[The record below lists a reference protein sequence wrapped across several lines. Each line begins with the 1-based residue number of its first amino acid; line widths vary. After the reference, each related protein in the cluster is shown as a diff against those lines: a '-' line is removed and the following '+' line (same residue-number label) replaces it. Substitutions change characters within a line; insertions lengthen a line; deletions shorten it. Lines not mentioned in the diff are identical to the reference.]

1 MLWVA
6 DDFGPVY
13 VLWHG
18 PAFAAGLIPGAT
30 IVAVNDHPFD
40 GDALQA
46 AAEATSSGIPM
57 RLTVQDGKSKET
69 VTIGWKGGTRYP
81 HLQRTP
87 SAPAYLDDILTARA
101 PAGR

>member
-1 MLWVA
+1 MVVA
-6 DDFGPVY
+6 AKGRIVN

-18 PAFAAGLIPGAT
+18 PAFEAGLIPGAT
-30 IVAVNDHPFD
+30 IVEVNDHPFD

-46 AAEATSSGIPM
+46 AAAEATSSGIPL

-69 VTIGWKGGTRYP
+69 ATIDWKGGARYP
-81 HLQRTP
+81 HLQRIP

-101 PAGR
+101 PTGR